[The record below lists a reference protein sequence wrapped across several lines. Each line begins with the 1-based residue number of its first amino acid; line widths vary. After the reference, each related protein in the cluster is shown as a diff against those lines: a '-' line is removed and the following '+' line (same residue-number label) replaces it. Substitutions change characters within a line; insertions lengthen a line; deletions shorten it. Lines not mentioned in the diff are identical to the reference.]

1 MVSIPARRTGL
12 LLLAFATACG
22 STPSGST
29 PPGDTTALFEET
41 FQDSSFADRG
51 WYDLL
56 NGTVG
61 PIVADS
67 GVPGGHA
74 LVVHFAPGATAPVR
88 ARHLFTPTPSVYLRY
103 WVRYSANWV
112 GSGKPYHPH
121 ELHFLTTADDQY
133 VGPSYTHLTVY
144 VEHNYGGD
152 GGYPQLAVQD
162 AANIDTTQI
171 GVDLTHVTEQ
181 RAVSGCNGVSDGAVP
196 DCYQSNGQYFNDKH
210 WRAAAPVF
218 LPGPSAGDQTHW
230 HEVEAY
236 FQLNSIADGKGQPDG
251 VAQYW
256 FDGQLIIDRH
266 DAMFRTGAH
275 PDMQFNQFLLAPY
288 IGDGAPV
295 DETAWIGDLLVA
307 TARPDS
313 S

>member
-1 MVSIPARRTGL
+1 M
-12 LLLAFATACG
+12 
-22 STPSGST
+22 
-29 PPGDTTALFEET
+29 
-41 FQDSSFADRG
+41 
-51 WYDLL
+51 
-56 NGTVG
+56 
-61 PIVADS
+61 ADS

-74 LVVHFAPGATAPVR
+74 LLVHFAPGATAPVR
-88 ARHLFTPTPSVYLRY
+88 ARHLFTPTTSVYLRY
-103 WVRYSANWV
+103 WVRYSAGWV

-121 ELHFLTTADDQY
+121 ELHFLTTADDPY

-144 VEHNYGGD
+144 VEHNYGTD

-171 GVDLTHVTEQ
+171 GVDLTGVTEQ

-196 DCYQSNGQYFNDKH
+196 DCYPSNGVYFNDKH
-210 WRAAAPVF
+210 WRAAAPAF
-218 LPGPSAGDQTHW
+218 LPGPSSDDQTHW

-236 FQLNSIADGKGQPDG
+236 FQLNSITNGKGQPDG

-256 FDGQLIIDRH
+256 LDGKLIIDRH

-313 S
+313 G